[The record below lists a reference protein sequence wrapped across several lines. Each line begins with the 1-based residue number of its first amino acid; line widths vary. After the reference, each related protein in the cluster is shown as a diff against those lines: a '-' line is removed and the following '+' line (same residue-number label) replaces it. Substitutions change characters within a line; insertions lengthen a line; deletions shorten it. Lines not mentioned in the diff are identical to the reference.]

1 MCLSVGLRFAGFF
14 CGILV
19 SVVWASGR
27 RKMKAKSNK
36 NGPAENLGARI
47 RKLRTERGYT
57 QDQLAEILGIA
68 KSMVSY
74 YENDKVDLK
83 RSMLED
89 VARALGTSVTFLLE
103 EDGEKAEE
111 TELLDAFRRLSSAK
125 FRRAAIRGMMSLVE
139 LEE

>member
-1 MCLSVGLRFAGFF
+1 
-14 CGILV
+14 
-19 SVVWASGR
+19 
-27 RKMKAKSNK
+27 MKAKSNK